1 MIMTILSFVGSILVI
16 VGALLVIGFI
26 LQILTEMVDYSI
38 GQSKKE

>member
-16 VGALLVIGFI
+16 VGVLLAAGFI
-26 LQILTEMVDYSI
+26 LQILAEMVDYSI